1 MLLLKSLLSL
11 LFMCQF
17 CYSFE
22 LVQLKF
28 AHEGKTFDADA
39 KLSASIA
46 LSRTITSC
54 AFILMLQRVAEF
66 VLYAC
71 LKAWAHDKTNFKQLR
86 VGRREKSSNRRQS
99 LQSHFFM

>member
-1 MLLLKSLLSL
+1 MLLLKSMLSL
-11 LFMCQF
+11 IFMCQF

-28 AHEGKTFDADA
+28 AHEGKIFDADA

-54 AFILMLQRVAEF
+54 ALILMLQRVAEF

-71 LKAWAHDKTNFKQLR
+71 LKMWAHDKTNFKQLK
-86 VGRREKSSNRRQS
+86 VGLEKSSNRRQS
-99 LQSHFFM
+99 LQSHCFM